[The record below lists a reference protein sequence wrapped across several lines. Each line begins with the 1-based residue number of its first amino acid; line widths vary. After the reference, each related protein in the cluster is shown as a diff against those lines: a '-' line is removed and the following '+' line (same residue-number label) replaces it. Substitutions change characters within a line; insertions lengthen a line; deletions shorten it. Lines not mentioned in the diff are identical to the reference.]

1 MAMNQGNAQLEYQD
15 IEPPFDWDHKKES
28 DTLIVSVPGFKREQL
43 RVQVTS
49 TRLIRL
55 SGERRIGDS
64 NKIRKFYK
72 ELPIPSD
79 TDTSSISAKFENGIL
94 YVKLPKLITSIDE
107 PPVLPPTPAP
117 APSPAPTTAPTT
129 SSVVRPQQQPQ
140 PQSKPEPP
148 ISHYEDQQKQ
158 RVVDKAPASASA
170 PALTPAPAPAPA
182 PVSAP
187 VPTPIPQLEENK
199 NNDDNIARKG
209 GKDDKKG
216 VIDEGTSSRVKEMQ
230 GRMGKSEGEGEGS
243 KLGLGLEKRLS
254 TVSRQGE
261 EYRNAVYGLVEE
273 LKKQKKI
280 ANLVVVMFLV
290 VLLVLYVNNAIKS
303 SFGGAGPK
311 IQEL

>member
-15 IEPPFDWDHKKES
+15 IEPPYDWDHKKES
-28 DTLIVSVPGFKREQL
+28 DTLIVSLPGFKREQL

-49 TRLIRL
+49 TRLIRMEK
-55 SGERRIGDS
+55 SEDEGER
-64 NKIRKFYK
+64 
-72 ELPIPSD
+72 
-79 TDTSSISAKFENGIL
+79 
-94 YVKLPKLITSIDE
+94 
-107 PPVLPPTPAP
+107 
-117 APSPAPTTAPTT
+117 
-129 SSVVRPQQQPQ
+129 
-140 PQSKPEPP
+140 
-148 ISHYEDQQKQ
+148 
-158 RVVDKAPASASA
+158 
-170 PALTPAPAPAPA
+170 
-182 PVSAP
+182 
-187 VPTPIPQLEENK
+187 
-199 NNDDNIARKG
+199 
-209 GKDDKKG
+209 
-216 VIDEGTSSRVKEMQ
+216 
-230 GRMGKSEGEGEGS
+230 S

>member
-15 IEPPFDWDHKKES
+15 IEPPYDWDHKKES
-28 DTLIVSVPGFKREQL
+28 DTLIVSLPGFKREQL

-72 ELPIPSD
+72 EIPIPSD

-94 YVKLPKLITSIDE
+94 YVKLPKRITSIDE
-107 PPVLPPTPAP
+107 PPTPTPTPVPAP
-117 APSPAPTTAPTT
+117 ALAPTTPPA
-129 SSVVRPQQQPQ
+129 VRPQQQPQ

-158 RVVDKAPASASA
+158 RVVDKASASASASA
-170 PALTPAPAPAPA
+170 PAPVPAPTLAPA
-182 PVSAP
+182 
-187 VPTPIPQLEENK
+187 PIPQLEENK

-209 GKDDKKG
+209 GKDDKRG
-216 VIDEGTSSRVKEMQ
+216 VIDEGTSSSVKEMH
-230 GRMGKSEGEGEGS
+230 GRMEKSEDEGERS

>member
-28 DTLIVSVPGFKREQL
+28 DTLIVSLPGFKREQL

-107 PPVLPPTPAP
+107 PPVPPPTPAP
-117 APSPAPTTAPTT
+117 APASVPPPTPTTPP
-129 SSVVRPQQQPQ
+129 VVRPQQQPQ

-148 ISHYEDQQKQ
+148 ISHYEDPQKQ
-158 RVVDKAPASASA
+158 RVVDKAPVSASAPGPAPTTASASA
-170 PALTPAPAPAPA
+170 PA
-182 PVSAP
+182 
-187 VPTPIPQLEENK
+187 PTPIPQLEENK

-209 GKDDKKG
+209 GKDDKRG

-273 LKKQKKI
+273 LKKQKKM
-280 ANLVVVMFLV
+280 ANLVVVVFLV
-290 VLLVLYVNNAIKS
+290 VLLVLYVNNAIRS